1 MNKNRLN
8 KTQKGREGSMMSK
21 LAAAAAAEEE
31 EEEYDGIELTNLRTR
46 NGRLAGTAT
55 EKLMKIDVRLTS

>member
-1 MNKNRLN
+1 
-8 KTQKGREGSMMSK
+8 MMSK